1 MSAPVASAPVA
12 LASVASAPRAPFVT
26 RLRSRPGTIRMAPPG
41 EPVITVRVQMLAT
54 WDVVR
59 VELSPEEPVIA
70 LKVRALEA
78 LCPQAEFTEDFVLK
92 LRGWEVAD
100 EQASVAQAGALDG
113 SIFLL
118 DYRRRRPIR

>member
-1 MSAPVASAPVA
+1 MSAP
-12 LASVASAPRAPFVT
+12 VASAPRAPFVT
-26 RLRSRPGTIRMAPPG
+26 RLRSRPGTIRMASPG
-41 EPVITVRVQMLAT
+41 EPVITVRVQMLAM

-59 VELSPEEPVIA
+59 VELSPSEPVLA

-78 LCPQAEFTEDFVLK
+78 LFPQAEFAEDFVLK

-100 EQASVAQAGALDG
+100 EQTSVAQAGALDG

-118 DYRRRRPIR
+118 DHRRRRPIR